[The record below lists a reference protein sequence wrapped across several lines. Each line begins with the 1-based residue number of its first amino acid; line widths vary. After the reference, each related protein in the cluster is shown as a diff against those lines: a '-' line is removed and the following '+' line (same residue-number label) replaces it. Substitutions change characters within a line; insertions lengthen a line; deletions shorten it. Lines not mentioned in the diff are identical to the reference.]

1 MTTAASPI
9 PDPVIRPPGPW
20 QLPPQ
25 FLELADADRVASV
38 YIGSHDGVRSGA
50 DRVRSGWQGLRR
62 WLRAQ
67 GAPESMLSALDECTR
82 QPLER
87 GETLAAFAT
96 ADGRHHVEHLTSTLE
111 TDHAT
116 IGPLPSVLPL
126 LSARQR
132 QVPMVVVTTRD
143 GGAEMLLVEPGTP
156 GLLYQVVGED
166 LLLFGAARDGDSW
179 RLLEHAEHARATHL
193 RAIAES
199 LTRLVDRSR
208 ARLVVVDGDA
218 GVWQLL
224 RSLLEPRIGRLL
236 FESRNSHGTRQLA
249 ARGRSLARDV
259 AATDEQTVVAD
270 VVAGLADG
278 RACVGTAP
286 TLRAVLAGQAEEVLV
301 APEQVTG
308 TRSTGPAAG
317 HPRAHRTGWSV
328 ASSLA
333 GRVPATPDL
342 LVQAATA
349 TSTAVRT
356 VRSGQLLQG
365 GVGALL
371 RDPSSIGDGTP
382 GRPQSVPGH
391 LDATGS

>member
-1 MTTAASPI
+1 MTTAAAPI
-9 PDPVIRPPGPW
+9 PTPATRPPVPW

-25 FLELADADRVASV
+25 FLELADAGRVASA

-50 DRVRSGWQGLRR
+50 DRVRSRWQGLRR
-62 WLRAQ
+62 WLGTQ
-67 GAPESMLSALDECTR
+67 GAPEPMLSALDACTR
-82 QPLER
+82 QPLGR

-96 ADGRHHVEHLTSTLE
+96 ADGRHHVEHLPSTLE
-111 TDHAT
+111 ADHAA

-143 GGAEMLLVEPGTP
+143 GRAEMLLVEPGVP
-156 GLLYQVVGED
+156 DLLCQVVGED
-166 LLLFGAARDGDSW
+166 LLVSGAARGGDSW
-179 RLLEHAEHARATHL
+179 RRLEHAERARATNA

-199 LTRLVDRSR
+199 LTWLVNSSQ

-236 FESRNSHGTRQLA
+236 FESRNSHGMRQLA

-259 AATDEQTVVAD
+259 AAADEQTVVAE

-301 APEQVTG
+301 ASEQVAG
-308 TRSTGPAAG
+308 IRSTGPAAG
-317 HPRAHRTGWSV
+317 HPRALHTGWAV
-328 ASSLA
+328 TSSRA
-333 GRVPATPDL
+333 GRVPAMPDL
-342 LVQAATA
+342 LVHAATA
-349 TSTAVRT
+349 TSTVVRT
-356 VRSGQLLQG
+356 VRNGQLLQG
-365 GVGALL
+365 GMAALL
-371 RDPSSIGDGTP
+371 RPPSSIEDRTP
-382 GRPQSVPGH
+382 GRPQPVLGH
-391 LDATGS
+391 LDAMGG